1 MRLPRSVEQAPVEG
15 AGVLLRVDFNVPLEG
30 GAVADDT
37 RIRAAMPTVERLLQR
52 RADPVRLCSHLGRP
66 DGPDP
71 ALSLR
76 PVAARAGEVLGRP
89 IAFDDPG
96 VPLTLLENVRFHP
109 GELSNDRAFAAELAA
124 GCDLFVN
131 DAFGSAHR
139 AHASTEGVAHLLPA
153 YAGLLLRR
161 ELEELTVLLDEPAR
175 PFVAVVGGAKVADKI
190 GVLHSLAEQ
199 ADVLLVGGKMAEE
212 LRGGHD
218 LAGRQAEIL
227 LPDDVVAASAFDARA
242 DTAIVPWE
250 AVPEGWLAL
259 DIGPVAR
266 ERFAQ
271 EVRSAATVFWN
282 GPMGVFEWGPF
293 AAGTRAVAEAA
304 AASAARTV
312 VGGGDSARAIEELGL
327 ADRIDWV
334 STGGGA
340 SLELLEGVELPGVA
354 ALPGE

>member
-1 MRLPRSVEQAPVEG
+1 
-15 AGVLLRVDFNVPLEG
+15 
-30 GAVADDT
+30 
-37 RIRAAMPTVERLLQR
+37 
-52 RADPVRLCSHLGRP
+52 
-66 DGPDP
+66 
-71 ALSLR
+71 
-76 PVAARAGEVLGRP
+76 
-89 IAFDDPG
+89 
-96 VPLTLLENVRFHP
+96 
-109 GELSNDRAFAAELAA
+109 
-124 GCDLFVN
+124 
-131 DAFGSAHR
+131 
-139 AHASTEGVAHLLPA
+139 
-153 YAGLLLRR
+153 
-161 ELEELTVLLDEPAR
+161 
-175 PFVAVVGGAKVADKI
+175 
-190 GVLHSLAEQ
+190 LAEQ